1 MHAHSSSSG
10 GGIIIRAEQM
20 RVFEEKAWQQF
31 EEEMVAHSKE
41 FSPRL
46 CEIIGDE
53 QLGVAVRA
61 AIAHAV
67 DYGFTNRG
75 PIRLFVEMMFLCGS
89 SFDTDPQYPELG
101 QALRAATDQM
111 QRAQQI
117 HELHNTYL
125 ERVSGVGAVNVHRA
139 LRGTLTFVRTP
150 MAVSFDDLHGDMLR
164 EMQHIFPQKV
174 AFVPE
179 EGLRVLIDQGI
190 AEARRYRFEGVRPI
204 VVLVVLK
211 FAFGHGCTDDPLY
224 PWIARTLKDQR
235 IVGPEARARR
245 LEKKALT
252 WLKHVIANNE
262 ERGSQ
267 P

>member
-1 MHAHSSSSG
+1 M
-10 GGIIIRAEQM
+10 IIRAEQM
-20 RVFEEKAWQQF
+20 KVFEERAWQQF
-31 EEEMVAHSKE
+31 EEEMMAHSKD

-46 CEIIGDE
+46 CEVIGDE
-53 QLGVAVRA
+53 QLRVAVRA
-61 AIAHAV
+61 AIARAV

-89 SFDTDPQYPELG
+89 LFDTDPQYPALG
-101 QALRAATDQM
+101 EALRSETDQM
-111 QRAQQI
+111 RRAEQI
-117 HELHNTYL
+117 HDLHNAYL
-125 ERVSGVGAVNVHRA
+125 ERVSGVGAVNVHTA
-139 LRGTLTFVRTP
+139 LRGLVAFARRPLT
-150 MAVSFDDLHGDMLR
+150 VSFDDLHGDMLL

-179 EGLRVLIDQGI
+179 EGLRALIDEGI
-190 AEARRYRFEGVRPI
+190 AEAQRYSFEGVRPS
-204 VVLVVLK
+204 VLLVVLK

-235 IVGPEARARR
+235 IVGPEARATR

-252 WLKHVIANNE
+252 WLQHVVANNE

-267 P
+267 R